1 MGSRSLVWNAS
12 LGGGLTLIQF
22 FSGVWDALFP
32 TEIFAKHWR
41 ALYLA
46 TQLLRDLIRQ
56 LSQGPYRKSEVIQ
69 QMQSIGIGSLP
80 IISIATGFTGLVMTS
95 EIAWHMDFALSNV
108 SMIPGFT
115 GQFVLRELG
124 IAVPALLIVSKVGAA
139 MTAELAS
146 MRITEQV
153 DAFKL
158 LRINLLSYHIY
169 PRWIACT
176 VSTICLTMISIAIT
190 LLIAMMTAVTKYHFN
205 TQEYFGT
212 LSQFITSA
220 DLLCALTKATVFGAI
235 IPPIACAYGLK
246 CEGGAQGVGQATTDA
261 VVTATL
267 SVILFDFILTAFFS
281 AIL

>member
-1 MGSRSLVWNAS
+1 MISTEAFKKHLR
-12 LGGGLTLIQF
+12 TLF
-22 FSGVWDALFP
+22 LAL
-32 TEIFAKHWR
+32 
-41 ALYLA
+41 
-46 TQLLRDLIRQ
+46 QLLQKLFKQ
-56 LSQGPYRKSEVIQ
+56 LSTGPHRKNETLSAIEN
-69 QMQSIGIGSLP
+69 IGIGSLP

-124 IAVPALLIVSKVGAA
+124 IAVPAMLIVSKVGAS

-146 MRITEQV
+146 MRITEQL

-158 LRINLLSYHIY
+158 LKIDVVSYHIF
-169 PRWIACT
+169 PRWVACT
-176 VSTICLTMISIAIT
+176 ISTICLTLISITIT
-190 LLIAMMTAVTKYHFN
+190 LMIAMFTAVTKYHFN
-205 TQEYFGT
+205 SQEYLNT
-212 LSQFITSA
+212 LAQFINSM
-220 DLLCALTKATVFGAI
+220 DLICAITKATVFGMI

-267 SVILFDFILTAFFS
+267 AVIIIDFILTAFFS
-281 AIL
+281 ALL

>member
-1 MGSRSLVWNAS
+1 MSAPLSSV
-12 LGGGLTLIQF
+12 
-22 FSGVWDALFP
+22 ALFKRHLH
-32 TEIFAKHWR
+32 TLGL
-41 ALYLA
+41 AL
-46 TQLLRDLIRQ
+46 QLLQKLFRQ
-56 LSQGPYRKSEVIQ
+56 VSTGPHRQKETLLSME
-69 QMQSIGIGSLP
+69 SIGLGSLP

-124 IAVPALLIVSKVGAA
+124 IAIPAMLIVSKVGAS

-146 MRITEQV
+146 MRITEQL

-158 LRINLLSYHIY
+158 LKMDMVSYHIF
-169 PRWIACT
+169 PRWVACT
-176 VSTICLTMISIAIT
+176 VSTVCLTLISITIT
-190 LLIAMMTAVTKYHFN
+190 LIIAMFTAVTKYHFN
-205 TQEYFGT
+205 SQEYLNT
-212 LSQFITSA
+212 LAQFINSI
-220 DLLCALTKATVFGAI
+220 DLICAITKATIFGMV

-267 SVILFDFILTAFFS
+267 AVITLDFILTAIFS
-281 AIL
+281 ALL